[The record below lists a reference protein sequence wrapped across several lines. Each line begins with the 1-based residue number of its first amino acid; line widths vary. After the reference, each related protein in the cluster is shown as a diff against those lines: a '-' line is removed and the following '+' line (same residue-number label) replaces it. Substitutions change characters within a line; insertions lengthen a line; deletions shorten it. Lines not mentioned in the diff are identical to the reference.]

1 MAQSPRVP
9 ERLVLR
15 LALESLSLLF
25 SSSVKALLW
34 FRSGNVEHGQQ
45 CECAKSK
52 ASVIVMCDC
61 HVWGTQ
67 SLKKLMI

>member
-25 SSSVKALLW
+25 SSSVKALLR
-34 FRSGNVEHGQQ
+34 FRLGNVEHGQQ
-45 CECAKSK
+45 CEWAKSK
-52 ASVIVMCDC
+52 ASVIVICGE
-61 HVWGTQ
+61 HN
-67 SLKKLMI
+67 LKKLMI